1 MQDEFDR
8 AEIEGLDW
16 KCPYCGVTVGLK
28 VMKGVQALDVL
39 DRNKFFLI
47 CRCPRNQCREKI
59 VFVIYDN
66 QNGCIDTAY
75 PFPNTTSA
83 SWSDCIPIR
92 VREDTAEAARCYY
105 TRAFK
110 GVVVMCRRALQNV
123 ARDKKL
129 LAKELKDQVKEM
141 RAKGLITEN
150 LFNASHE
157 IRHFGGFGAHP
168 QDDLLDNITRADADS
183 VFDFL
188 NQILN
193 DIYVM
198 PARTKEMAQQR
209 QQVRQGKKPP
219 LD

>member
-1 MQDEFDR
+1 MPDEFDR
-8 AEIEGLDW
+8 PDIEGLDW
-16 KCPYCGVTVGLK
+16 KCPYCGITVALK
-28 VMKGVQALDVL
+28 PMKGVPAFDVL
-39 DRNKFFLI
+39 DRNKLFLI

-66 QNGCIDTAY
+66 HNRCIETAY
-75 PFPNTTSA
+75 PFPDTSLS
-83 SWSDCIPIR
+83 SWSDSIPVA

-123 ARDKKL
+123 AKDKKIE
-129 LAKELKDQVKEM
+129 AKELKDQIKEM
-141 RAKGLITEN
+141 RANGLITEN
-150 LFNASHE
+150 LFDASHE
-157 IRHFGGFGAHP
+157 IRHFGGYGAHP
-168 QDDLLDNITRADADS
+168 QDDQLDDITRADADS

-198 PARTKEMAQQR
+198 PARTKELAQKR
-209 QQVRQGKKPP
+209 QQVR
-219 LD
+219 